1 MPTPNTTII
10 LQDLNDKSNFKID
23 LMKNL
28 LDKIQNLLNDSLFD
42 PFANWIIQKFVLH
55 SKINR
60 PSFKEQ
66 EVWWCSYGQNVGDE
80 ENGKGD
86 NFMRPVAIIRK
97 YNKNLALVAPTSTK
111 IKDSPYYHRI
121 EYEGQKY
128 SVLISQMKTI
138 DTKRLQKKIVT
149 LSDNDFQKLIQAIIK
164 TIFKQ

>member
-1 MPTPNTTII
+1 MQLRI
-10 LQDLNDKSNFKID
+10 
-23 LMKNL
+23 NL
-28 LDKIQNLLNDSLFD
+28 LLLYRADYITFETIPILD
-42 PFANWIIQKFVLH
+42 D

-66 EVWWCSYGQNVGDE
+66 EIWWCSFGHNISDE

-86 NFMRPVAIIRK
+86 NFMRPVVILRK

-111 IKDSPYYHRI
+111 LKDNQYYHTI
-121 EYEGQKY
+121 EYESNKY

-138 DTKRLQKKIVT
+138 DTKRLQKKIVS
-149 LSDNDFQKLIQAIIK
+149 LSDNDFQKLIQNIIK